1 MSAREYQTFLGGG
14 KTYAF
19 YVFYNGQRIITR
31 WYEPSKT
38 VEVKSLGAGLYY
50 AVGFIKENDEKPAV
64 IESSPVHII
73 ERKENVE
80 LPSILVSIFGSCV
93 SRDLLEYDAA
103 RNVKLD
109 LYFARQSIVSA
120 VSAEV
125 PINFEE
131 INLQSNFQ
139 KRQIFFD
146 FNKTAFQKLQE
157 SMSDYLFLDLVD
169 ERFSL
174 VKIRNSY
181 VTGSATLFES
191 GVVAEGAPTVDKEE
205 YVDEYGNNS
214 YRVEGIDI
222 RVYMDRF
229 CDRILER
236 YKSEKIILHVVRG
249 AEYYYDANGNIQKFE
264 PNTAGYF
271 KRLNRMWSFMYDY
284 LYQKL
289 NGCIHVDISSGYL
302 ADEKHVW
309 GLSPIHFQREYY
321 ERVLEEINRLICV

>member
-1 MSAREYQTFLGGG
+1 MSVRKYQTFLGG
-14 KTYAF
+14 KKYAF
-19 YVFYNGQRIITR
+19 YVFYNGQHIITR
-31 WYEPSKT
+31 WYESTKT
-38 VEVKSLGAGLYY
+38 VEVKSLGEGLYY
-50 AVGFIKENDEKPAV
+50 AVGFIKENDEKPTTL
-64 IESSPVHII
+64 ESSPVQII
-73 ERKENVE
+73 ERKENFE
-80 LPSILVSIFGSCV
+80 LPPVSVSIFGSCV

-120 VSAEV
+120 VSVEV

-139 KRQIFFD
+139 KRQIYYD
-146 FNKTAFQKLQE
+146 FKKAAFQMLQE
-157 SMSDYLFLDLVD
+157 KMSDFLFLDLVD

-174 VKIRNSY
+174 VKIGNSY
-181 VTGSATLFES
+181 VTKSSTLLES
-191 GVVAEGAPTVDKEE
+191 GVVAEGVSTVDKEE
-205 YVDEYGNNS
+205 YADEHGNNS
-214 YRVEGIDI
+214 YQVEGVDI
-222 RVYMDRF
+222 RVYLDRF

-236 YKSEKIILHVVRG
+236 YKPEKIILHVVRG

-284 LYQKL
+284 LYQKMS
-289 NGCIHVDISSGYL
+289 GCVYIDISSGYL

-321 ERVLEEINRLICV
+321 ERVLEEINRMIYV